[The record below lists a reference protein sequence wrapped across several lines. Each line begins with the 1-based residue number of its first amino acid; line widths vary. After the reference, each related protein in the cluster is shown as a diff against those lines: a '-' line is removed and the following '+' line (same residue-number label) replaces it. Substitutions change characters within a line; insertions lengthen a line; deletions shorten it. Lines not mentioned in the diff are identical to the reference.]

1 MTTTEGDKS
10 GSQSQADQGN
20 AYRQLIIDFLCLGL
34 DTSEPCVTTEEALDK
49 ALDALGPVFNL
60 LRIVPNVN
68 RVNITQRELAEQ
80 HCLVSSPTIRVDG
93 VEICTEFIHE
103 GHDHDQPL
111 AGMIVDGILKV
122 LYSK

>member
-10 GSQSQADQGN
+10 GSQSQTDQSN
-20 AYRQLIIDFLCLGL
+20 AYRQLIIDFLCLNL
-34 DTSEPCVTTEEALDK
+34 DASERCIAAEDALEI
-49 ALDALGPVFNL
+49 ALEALGPVFNL

-68 RVNITQRELAEQ
+68 RVNITTRELAEQ
-80 HCLVSSPTIRVDG
+80 YRLVSSPTIRVDG
-93 VEICTEFIHE
+93 AEISTEFHE
-103 GHDHDQPL
+103 GHEHDQPP